1 MNLYHIF
8 YILYL
13 VQFILGENMLMILRS
28 QKLTKYYIKR
38 YFKYVTG
45 LTLVFLYYEDAS
57 LLTCS
62 LVIYSGNV
70 NKYEISA
77 C

>member
-28 QKLTKYYIKR
+28 QKLTKYYIK
-38 YFKYVTG
+38 G
-45 LTLVFLYYEDAS
+45 TLSMLQ
-57 LLTCS
+57 
-62 LVIYSGNV
+62 G
-70 NKYEISA
+70 
-77 C
+77 